1 MAKVFVAD
9 DNPHVQRMVEE
20 VLGADGHEISGA
32 ADGADLL
39 ERISEANPDVVLM
52 DVSLPAADAFD
63 ICRGITAQRALADT
77 QLVLLAG
84 PLDTVD
90 DNEATQAG
98 VHSVLQKPLSAEA
111 LTALV
116 EADEVP
122 EPGILA
128 EGKTRKVLLVEDLV
142 KGALEQPK
150 PEASREA
157 IREQVE
163 AVMTASMP
171 AMIDRITD
179 RLAERLKG
187 Q

>member
-39 ERISEANPDVVLM
+39 ERISEAN
-52 DVSLPAADAFD
+52 
-63 ICRGITAQRALADT
+63 RGITAQRALADT